1 MIAASAQWLPLYLR
15 VWFGTT
21 TTMFWINQL
30 HWNRL
35 WQNIPGLWLCGKD
48 NRMREICTQFTFSE
62 LESISSLS
70 LKCYETDYCGGEVL
84 LIYCQP
90 TWTSHANNSQHCNEY
105 LESIFSSFFFVQ
117 IKYIKIHEF
126 QLSVECCRFKCF
138 GIIFYLS
145 LFSCINWADDDKSKV
160 ANMSILLRTN
170 NDGH

>member
-1 MIAASAQWLPLYLR
+1 MKQIIVEVKFY
-15 VWFGTT
+15 WFTA
-21 TTMFWINQL
+21 NQRE
-30 HWNRL
+30 RL
-35 WQNIPGLWLCGKD
+35 TRIIRNIVMNTWSP
-48 NRMREICTQFTFSE
+48 FS
-62 LESISSLS
+62 
-70 LKCYETDYCGGEVL
+70 V
-84 LIYCQP
+84 
-90 TWTSHANNSQHCNEY
+90 H
-105 LESIFSSFFFVQ
+105 FFFVQ